1 MPDQTV
7 QPCTPPPRA
16 GRHMFAGLASSPE
29 NPTMDGAHET
39 LCPSTEIVSQTR
51 EASVCLIPGAPV
63 LT

>member
-1 MPDQTV
+1 
-7 QPCTPPPRA
+7 
-16 GRHMFAGLASSPE
+16 MFAGLASSPE